1 MAHWWLYFITPFQI
15 STDMSALGED
25 IRQAVLAVLPS
36 LPEDKLQSLLNKLAS
51 IGVESQSD
59 LKFIKEEDLPA
70 NITPIQCRRLL
81 NAWQTEGMP

>member
-1 MAHWWLYFITPFQI
+1 MPT
-15 STDMSALGED
+15 LGED
-25 IRQAVLAVLPS
+25 IRQAVFAVLPS

-70 NITPIQCRRLL
+70 NITPIQCWRLL
-81 NAWQTEGMP
+81 NAWQTEGISLIMFIKQNRKAHCCVL